1 MSSRVFNFGPGP
13 AMLPTA
19 VMERAQREFLNYRGM
34 GVSVVEL
41 SHRSPEF
48 IEIIDRCNSLFRELS
63 GVPDNFK
70 IFYMHGGARMQ
81 FASIPMNLMPRVAKP
96 KALYFETGNFAKLAR
111 VEAERYG
118 EIIRVVDGESCDY
131 SAIPEF
137 DPAAIDQDAAY
148 AHLTSNN
155 TIYGTRWMDF
165 PDTGDVPLVVDA
177 TSELLSRKMDYNQFG
192 LVYAGLQKNLGPSG
206 VAMMVVREDLL
217 GHAMPHTPTMLDF
230 KVSAEQNSLAN
241 TTNTFAIYLLMCVLE
256 WLKEQG
262 GVAAMEVINEKKAKI
277 LYDVLDNSDFYTAV
291 AHPDFRST
299 MNVSFHL
306 PDNNV
311 LVDKFITEA
320 LTQDMY
326 ALKGHALVGGL
337 RASIYNSM
345 PIEGVERLADF
356 MNEFERKNG

>member
-1 MSSRVFNFGPGP
+1 MSKRVFNFGPGP

-19 VMERAQREFLNYRGM
+19 VMERAQAEFLDYNGM

-41 SHRSPEF
+41 SHRSPQF
-48 IEIIDRCNSLFRELS
+48 IDIIDRCEALFRELS

-81 FASIPMNLMPRVAKP
+81 FASIPMNFMPRVAKP

-118 EIIRVVDGESCDY
+118 EIIRVVDGESCGY
-131 SAIPEF
+131 SAIPSF
-137 DPAAIDQDAAY
+137 DPSAIDQDAAY
-148 AHLTSNN
+148 AHLTANN
-155 TIYGTRWMDF
+155 TIYGTRWMEF

-177 TSELLSRKMDYNQFG
+177 TSELLSREMDYNQFG

-206 VAMMVVREDLL
+206 VAVMVCREDLL

-230 KVSAEQNSLAN
+230 KVSAEERSLAN

-262 GVAAMEVINEKKAKI
+262 GVAAIEKVNEAKAKI
-277 LYDVLDNSDFYTAV
+277 LYDALDASDFYSAV

-306 PDNNV
+306 PNNNA
-311 LVDKFITEA
+311 LAEQFIAEA
-320 LTQDMY
+320 LEQDMY
-326 ALKGHALVGGL
+326 ALKGHAVVGGI

-345 PIEGVERLADF
+345 PVEGVQRLADF
-356 MNEFERKNG
+356 MKEFERKNG

>member
-19 VMERAQREFLNYRGM
+19 VMERAQAEFLDYNGM

-48 IEIIDRCNSLFRELS
+48 MDIIDRCESLYRELS

-81 FASIPMNLMPRVAKP
+81 FAAIPMNFMPRVAKP
-96 KALYFETGNFAKLAR
+96 KALYFETGNFAKQAR
-111 VEAERYG
+111 VEAEKYG
-118 EIIRVVDGESCDY
+118 EIIRVVDGESCGY
-131 SAIPEF
+131 SRIPDF
-137 DPAAIDQDAAY
+137 SASDIHQDAAY
-148 AHLTSNN
+148 AHLTANN
-155 TIYGTRWMDF
+155 TIYGTRWMEF

-206 VAMMVVREDLL
+206 VAIMVCREDLL
-217 GHAMPHTPTMLDF
+217 GHALPNTPTMLDF
-230 KVSAEQNSLAN
+230 KVSADEKSLAN

-262 GVAAMEVINEKKAKI
+262 GVDAIEEINERKAKI
-277 LYDVLDNSDFYTAV
+277 LYDVLDNSSYYTPIADK
-291 AHPDFRST
+291 AFRST

-306 PDNNV
+306 PDNNE
-311 LVDKFITEA
+311 LAEKFIAEA
-320 LTQDMY
+320 LEQDMY
-326 ALKGHALVGGL
+326 ALRGHAVVGGI

-345 PIEGVERLADF
+345 PVEGVQRLADF
-356 MNEFERKNG
+356 MKEFERKNG

>member
-19 VMERAQREFLNYRGM
+19 VMERAQAEFLDYNGM

-41 SHRSPEF
+41 SHRSPQF
-48 IEIIDRCNSLFRELS
+48 MDIIDRCESLFRELS

-96 KALYFETGNFAKLAR
+96 KALYFETGNFAKQAR

-118 EIIRVVDGESCDY
+118 EIIRVVDGESCGY

-137 DPAAIDQDAAY
+137 DASAIDQDAAY
-148 AHLTSNN
+148 AHLTANN
-155 TIYGTRWMDF
+155 TIFGTRWKEF
-165 PDTGDVPLVVDA
+165 PNTGDVPLVVDA
-177 TSELLSRKMDYNQFG
+177 TSELLSREMDYNQFG

-206 VAMMVVREDLL
+206 VAMMICREDLL
-217 GHAMPHTPTMLDF
+217 GHAMPNTPTMLDF
-230 KVSAEQNSLAN
+230 KISADEKSLAN

-262 GVAAMEVINEKKAKI
+262 GVAAIEKVNEQKSKI
-277 LYDVLDNSDFYTAV
+277 LYDILDGSDFYTAI

-306 PDNNV
+306 PNNNE
-311 LVDKFITEA
+311 LAEQFIAEA
-320 LTQDMY
+320 LEQKMY
-326 ALKGHALVGGL
+326 ALRGHAVVGGI

-345 PIEGVERLADF
+345 PVEGVECLAEF
-356 MNEFERKNG
+356 MKEFERKNG

>member
-19 VMERAQREFLNYRGM
+19 VMERAQAEFLDYQGM

-41 SHRSPEF
+41 SHRSPQF
-48 IEIIDRCNSLFRELS
+48 MEIIDRCESLFRELS

-81 FASIPMNLMPRVAKP
+81 FSSIPMNFMPRVAKP

-111 VEAERYG
+111 IEAERYG
-118 EIIRVVDGESCDY
+118 EIIRVVDGESCGY
-131 SAIPEF
+131 SAIPDF

-177 TSELLSRKMDYNQFG
+177 TSELLSREMDYNQFG

-206 VAMMVVREDLL
+206 VAMMICREDLL

-230 KVSAEQNSLAN
+230 KVSADARSLAN

-262 GVAAMEVINEKKAKI
+262 GVAAMEKVNEQKAKV
-277 LYDVLDNSDFYTAV
+277 LYDLLDTSDFYSAV
-291 AHPDFRST
+291 AHRDFRST

-306 PDNNV
+306 PNNNA
-311 LVDKFITEA
+311 LAEKFIAEA
-320 LTQDMY
+320 LENNMY
-326 ALKGHALVGGL
+326 ALKGHAVVGGI

-345 PIEGVERLADF
+345 PVEGVQCLAEF
-356 MNEFERKNG
+356 MKEFERKNG